1 MRWPRIFLSLLFPV
15 LTGASAV
22 RAQDNSVQKPYSLQR
37 AVDYIAVDPFGFQ
50 PKLGNRGL
58 LIAYTETEEYNDGQ
72 TRYYPH
78 TEYRILDLNG
88 KLLKKVRNRVSRNDE
103 NPTPIALSPG
113 FYLLETPWK
122 KSLVQLKTGC
132 VTTARLYSSK

>member
-1 MRWPRIFLSLLFPV
+1 MFLLAFFAV
-15 LTGASAV
+15 LAESASV
-22 RAQDNSVQKPYSLQR
+22 RAQDQSVQKPYSLQR
-37 AVDYIAVDPFGFQ
+37 AVDYTAFDPFGFQ
-50 PKLGNRGL
+50 PKLGNKGL
-58 LIAYTETEEYNDGQ
+58 LVAYTDTEEYNDGQ
-72 TRYYPH
+72 IRYYPH

-88 KLLKKVRNRVSRNDE
+88 KLLKKIRNRVSRNDE
-103 NPTPIALSPG
+103 NPTPVALAPG